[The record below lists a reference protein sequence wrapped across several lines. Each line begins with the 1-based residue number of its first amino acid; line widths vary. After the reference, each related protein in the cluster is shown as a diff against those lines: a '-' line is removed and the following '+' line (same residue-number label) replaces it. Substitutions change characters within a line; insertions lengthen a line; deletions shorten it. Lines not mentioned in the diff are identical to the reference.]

1 MMNNRPG
8 SAAHGHLRQPN
19 DEALGKMRE
28 TSLELIVKSD
38 ATEQGLQQ
46 DESGMGRQPLIFEES
61 QFRKPIDAGVNL
73 CFAGFHI

>member
-1 MMNNRPG
+1 
-8 SAAHGHLRQPN
+8 
-19 DEALGKMRE
+19 MRE

-46 DESGMGRQPLIFEES
+46 DESGMGRQLLIFES